1 MAHYH
6 FPPKVMY
13 FFKLTDWT
21 HLVLTYVHC
30 YKAIYWNMGN
40 LSGTESLKKTYT
52 HTHPAAMNCKVHQ
65 AGRGK
70 MSTIAGI
77 LAIWYCA
84 NLVHLVSH
92 LSSCVQW
99 PCRVQKTLHRSPFIP
114 LALKSLPAFEWKC
127 DRDVPV
133 RAEYFSVLFTA
144 VWPVV
149 SLYWLPFTI
158 LQKQASDES
167 WV

>member
-13 FFKLTDWT
+13 FFKLTHWT

-52 HTHPAAMNCKVHQ
+52 HTQQPWTAKFIRQGGVKCPPLLEFWQFDTVP
-65 AGRGK
+65 
-70 MSTIAGI
+70 I
-77 LAIWYCA
+77 LCIWS
-84 NLVHLVSH
+84 VTV
-92 LSSCVQW
+92 SSCVQW
-99 PCRVQKTLHRSPFIP
+99 PCHVQRTLHRSPFVP
-114 LALKSLPAFEWKC
+114 LALKSLPALEWKC